1 MDKVIDKFGLVFAGT
16 GTILTWAFGIWETG
30 LQVLFC
36 CMVLDYIM
44 GLMCGT
50 KEKNLSS
57 DIGFNGLKKKFT
69 VLIILVLAVMV
80 DRLLGQGWV
89 FRTLVIWFYISME
102 GLSILENAVRLG
114 VPFPDSLKNILV
126 QLKEGN
132 KKGTKEESKIE

>member
-1 MDKVIDKFGLVFAGT
+1 MDKLIEKFGLIFAGA
-16 GTILTWAFGIWETG
+16 GTILTWAFGSWETG

-36 CMVLDYIM
+36 CMILDYIM

-89 FRTLVIWFYISME
+89 FRTLVIWFYIGME
-102 GLSILENAVRLG
+102 GLSILENAIRLG
-114 VPFPDSLKNILV
+114 VPFPEALKNILV

-132 KKGTKEESKIE
+132 KKEIKEEK

>member
-1 MDKVIDKFGLVFAGT
+1 MDKILDKLGLITAGS
-16 GTILTWAFGIWETG
+16 GALFTWALGGWEIG
-30 LQVLFC
+30 LQVLFS
-36 CMVLDYIM
+36 CMISDYIM

-69 VLIILVLAVMV
+69 ILIILMLAVML

-89 FRTLVIWFYISME
+89 FRSLVIWFYIGME

-114 VPFPDSLKNILV
+114 VPFPAQLKDALV

-132 KKGTKEESKIE
+132 KKEIKQGDE

>member
-1 MDKVIDKFGLVFAGT
+1 MDKLLDKLGLITAVAGSLFTWSFGG
-16 GTILTWAFGIWETG
+16 WEVG
-30 LQVLFC
+30 LQVLFS
-36 CMVLDYIM
+36 CMISDYIM

-69 VLIILVLAVMV
+69 ILIILMLAVML

-89 FRTLVIWFYISME
+89 FRSLVIWFYIGME

-114 VPFPDSLKNILV
+114 VPFPPQLKDALV

-132 KKGTKEESKIE
+132 KKEIKED